1 VQLVIICPIL
11 EKIIIHRSDR
21 IHLLKFNQ
29 IGQMQL
35 TNNTLCMFYSAS
47 NYNHSRVCHFF
58 SHGSVR
64 LLIIL
69 FLLFFIHFGCRM
81 NPEERNISNDQ
92 ILVSPD
98 QKVRVVF
105 FIDDGQPSY
114 ELYYRGEKLLD
125 KSKLGLQFK
134 EDIFGEGLVF
144 VGQTE
149 SAWDTV
155 WHPVYGTASAI
166 HDHHNELSLQLAD
179 KADTTKKI
187 NIRFRAFNDGIAFRY
202 EIPKDGEQN
211 QLIIVGEKTTWSFP
225 ENFTAWAV
233 PEDIEY
239 HNIGPLPVGEISR
252 AKLPVTL
259 ETGEGAWMSIN
270 EAALYDYST
279 LLFISSADSL
289 TKGIKIDEVPVR
301 LPFQTPWRVIQ
312 LAESAP
318 KLVESNILLNLNE
331 PCKIEDPS
339 WIKPGKSMWDWRS
352 YQARVG
358 DFVYGTNEESFK
370 RYIDFAADNQIEYV
384 LFDWY
389 WRKEVVD
396 EMPGIIAYA
405 SSKGV
410 GVILYFDRWAEGF
423 RDWTLEEKLP
433 IYKSWGAKGIKYG
446 FLGLEPEV
454 KEMGRTYFVKRT
466 HEIIQLCSNNEML
479 INFHDNPMPPTGE
492 RRTWP
497 NMITR
502 EYCWAQQDRR
512 SSFEPITAVT
522 VPFVNNL
529 SGPLDITNGFY
540 DLNNLQN
547 RLAVD
552 KNGLNS
558 TVVSETAR
566 CLVMWS
572 PLLILPDHGEAYQ
585 EKADLFEFI
594 KNMPAIW
601 DETIGLAGYPGESI
615 TVARRTGNNWFVGSI
630 NNEDAREFSLKLDFL
645 PPGNYEATIFADAP
659 DTHFKTNKEAY
670 QITQQLVNPDDTLTI
685 KMAPGGGHC
694 LWIKKIH

>member
-1 VQLVIICPIL
+1 MQSIKVLVL
-11 EKIIIHRSDR
+11 
-21 IHLLKFNQ
+21 
-29 IGQMQL
+29 
-35 TNNTLCMFYSAS
+35 SALI
-47 NYNHSRVCHFF
+47 F
-58 SHGSVR
+58 SVIPTGCFLFPDAKSPKMLPDYQGSV
-64 LLIIL
+64 
-69 FLLFFIHFGCRM
+69 
-81 NPEERNISNDQ
+81 Q
-92 ILVSPD
+92 SPD
-98 QKVRVVF
+98 KNVKINVLLEEGEVYYEVF
-105 FIDDGQPSY
+105 YHDKKI
-114 ELYYRGEKLLD
+114 LD
-125 KSKLGLQFK
+125 KSLLGLEFREEIFSAELGFLEKK
-134 EDIFGEGLVF
+134 ENYTDEQWEPI
-144 VGQTE
+144 
-149 SAWDTV
+149 
-155 WHPVYGTASAI
+155 YGISSSI
-166 HDHHNELSLQLAD
+166 RDHHHELMIELAD
-179 KADTTKKI
+179 EADITKRMV
-187 NIRFRAFNDGIAFRY
+187 IRFRAFNEGVAFRY
-202 EIPKDGEQN
+202 EIPEQANHN
-211 QLIIVGEKTTWSFP
+211 QYIITGEKTAWSFP
-225 ENFTAWAV
+225 ANYTAWAV

-239 HNIGPLPVGEISR
+239 HNIGPVPIGQISGV
-252 AKLPVTL
+252 KLPVTL
-259 ETGEGAWMSIN
+259 EASHGTWMSIN

-279 LLFISSADSL
+279 LLFVSSTDSL
-289 TKGIKIDEVPVR
+289 TKGLDIDEVPIM
-301 LPFQTPWRVIQ
+301 LPFHSPWRVIQ

-318 KLVESNILLNLNE
+318 KLVESNLLLNLNAS
-331 PCKIEDPS
+331 CQIDDPS

-358 DFVYGTNEESFK
+358 DFVYGTNVESFK
-370 RYIDFAADNQIEYV
+370 RYIDFAAENQIEYL

-396 EMPGIIAYA
+396 EMPEIIAYA
-405 SSKGV
+405 DTKGV

-454 KEMGRTYFVKRT
+454 KERGRTYFVQRT
-466 HEIIQLCSNNEML
+466 HEIIQLCAQHEML
-479 INFHDNPMPPTGE
+479 VNFHDNPMPPTGE

-529 SGPLDITNGFY
+529 SGPLDKANGFY

-585 EKADLFEFI
+585 AKADLFAFI
-594 KNMPAIW
+594 KNMPATW
-601 DETIGLAGYPGESI
+601 DETIGLAGYPGEFI
-615 TVARRTGNNWFVGSI
+615 TVARRTGNDWFVGTV
-630 NNEDAREFSLKLDFL
+630 NNESAREIELVMDFL
-645 PPGNYEATIFADAP
+645 PPGNYEATIFADTP

-670 QITQQLVNPDDTLTI
+670 QISQQLVYPNETLTI

-694 LWIKKIH
+694 LWIKKVN